1 MKNAGFV
8 VVALMSTVCTF
19 GCATEDELASDRED
33 EELLAQLEGSDGK
46 SDAISWL
53 VQSAGDVRLGY
64 EVNVAYTDSPR
75 YRSVKFH
82 ANAGDELE
90 IFVRGGGD
98 ATAWLFNSKFLPI
111 GRNDDMNEDMKD
123 ANIEVASLGKAGD
136 YYVVFRDKKLDS
148 STLKVAV
155 AKVNLPANAPSVEAV
170 GAAYEAAL
178 QAGTLASK
186 KINPA
191 GLPFLPKGLFERWD
205 RERADL
211 AGLQVGVY
219 EFSVGGQTVWFVRK
233 FLPGAGLEGAA
244 YVSVGAM
251 LGMAGGDDEHI
262 DVWQN

>member
-1 MKNAGFV
+1 MKNAGLV
-8 VVALMSTVCTF
+8 VVAVMSSVCSF
-19 GCATEDELASDRED
+19 GCATEGEQTGDSED

-53 VQSAGDVRLGY
+53 VKSAGDVRLGY
-64 EVNVAYTDSPR
+64 EVNVAYTSSPR

-98 ATAWLFNSKFLPI
+98 ATAWLFSSNYLPI
-111 GRNDDMNEDMKD
+111 TRNDDMNEYSKD
-123 ANIEVASLGKAGD
+123 ANLEVASLGKTGD
-136 YYVVFRDKKLDS
+136 YYVVFRDKKLS
-148 STLKVAV
+148 SSNLEVAV

-178 QAGTLASK
+178 QQGTLASN
-186 KINPA
+186 KIDPA

-205 RERADL
+205 AERADVP
-211 AGLQVGVY
+211 GLQVDVY
-219 EFSVGGQTVWFVRK
+219 EFSAGGQTVWFVRK
-233 FLPGAGLEGAA
+233 FLPGAGFEGAA

-251 LGMAGGDDEHI
+251 LGIAGGDDEHI
-262 DVWQN
+262 DSWQN